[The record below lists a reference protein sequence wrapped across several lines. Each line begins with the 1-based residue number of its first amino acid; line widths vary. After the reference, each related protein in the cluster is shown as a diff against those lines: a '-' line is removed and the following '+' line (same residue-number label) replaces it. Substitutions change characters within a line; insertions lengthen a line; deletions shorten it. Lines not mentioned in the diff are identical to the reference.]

1 MNMQPI
7 VIIFALLAAFSLDLA
22 WAGPPVELTGK
33 ATQGG
38 LLVGRAPG
46 ARAVELDGRAVRVSP
61 AGVFL
66 VGFDRDAPPTAELV
80 ATGPDGDVTRRV
92 IDVAQRE
99 YRIQR
104 VDGLPDSK
112 VTPPDDVLERIRAE
126 GARVS
131 AARSVDDPRTD
142 FLDGFVWPLTGRIS
156 GVYGSQRILNGAPRR
171 PHYGV
176 DVAAATGTPVVAP
189 ADAVVR
195 LAEPDLYFSGG
206 TLIMDHGHG
215 LTSTFIHL
223 SRLLVE
229 EGQTVRRGEVVAEV
243 GATGRATGPHLD
255 WRMNLFETRI
265 DPQLVTAPM
274 PDPTPRRA
282 AP

>member
-1 MNMQPI
+1 MMLQ
-7 VIIFALLAAFSLDLA
+7 V
-22 WAGPPVELTGK
+22 AG
-33 ATQGG
+33 
-38 LLVGRAPG
+38 
-46 ARAVELDGRAVRVSP
+46 
-61 AGVFL
+61 
-66 VGFDRDAPPTAELV
+66 RDYAIE
-80 ATGPDGDVTRRV
+80 
-92 IDVAQRE
+92 
-99 YRIQR
+99 R
-104 VDGLPDSK
+104 VDGLPPQT
-112 VTPPDDVLERIRAE
+112 VTPDPEALERIRQEAAMVASARARRDLQAE
-126 GARVS
+126 YASGFAWP
-131 AARSVDDPRTD
+131 AA
-142 FLDGFVWPLTGRIS
+142 GRIS

-229 EGQTVRRGEVVAEV
+229 EGQTVRQGEVVAEV

-255 WRMNLFETRI
+255 WRMNLFETRL